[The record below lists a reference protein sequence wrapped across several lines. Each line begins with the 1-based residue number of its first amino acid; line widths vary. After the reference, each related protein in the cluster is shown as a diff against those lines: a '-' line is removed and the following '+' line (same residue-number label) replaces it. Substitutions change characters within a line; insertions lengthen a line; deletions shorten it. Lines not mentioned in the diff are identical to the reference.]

1 MKKLIFII
9 FILFPF
15 VSFSQISME
24 LLKNNFPISDGKVVY
39 QEVVNLTTP
48 ITDSEIYKKARLW
61 MVDTFYSSKD
71 VLQVED
77 KENAT
82 LIAKGF
88 LNIAHNDGVLGKDW
102 FTLKI
107 EAKDGKYRYTIYDI
121 RYEWSVVNFT
131 ANDPIES
138 WIPGSGQIKLKEKD
152 LEKPRSREMVNSFYK
167 TLNSEFMK
175 TLKSLQIAIEKQETN
190 W

>member
-1 MKKLIFII
+1 MKKLLFL
-9 FILFPF
+9 ILFSIPFFSFSQTSIELLRSNFPF
-15 VSFSQISME
+15 V
-24 LLKNNFPISDGKVVY
+24 DDRVVY
-39 QEVVNLTTP
+39 QDIVDLKTP
-48 ITDSEIYKKARLW
+48 INASEIYKKARLW

-82 LIAKGF
+82 LIAKSF
-88 LNIAHNDGVLGKDW
+88 LNIAHNDGVIGKDW

-152 LEKPRSREMVNSFYK
+152 LEKPRSRELVNNFYK